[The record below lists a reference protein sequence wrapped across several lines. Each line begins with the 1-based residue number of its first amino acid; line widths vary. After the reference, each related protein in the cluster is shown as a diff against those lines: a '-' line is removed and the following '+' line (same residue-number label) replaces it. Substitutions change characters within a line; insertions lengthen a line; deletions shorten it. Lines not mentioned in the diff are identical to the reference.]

1 MISIHSTV
9 LYQISDQ
16 QDFVQHVHVHMNKDY
31 IPDQDMFVRVVLISF
46 VYQIYLVLFLVVV
59 N

>member
-9 LYQISDQ
+9 LYRISDQ
-16 QDFVQHVHVHMNKDY
+16 QGFVRHVHVHMNKGY
-31 IPDQDMFVRVVLISF
+31 NPDQDMFVRVVLILF
-46 VYQIYLVLFLVVV
+46 VYQIHSVLYPIVV